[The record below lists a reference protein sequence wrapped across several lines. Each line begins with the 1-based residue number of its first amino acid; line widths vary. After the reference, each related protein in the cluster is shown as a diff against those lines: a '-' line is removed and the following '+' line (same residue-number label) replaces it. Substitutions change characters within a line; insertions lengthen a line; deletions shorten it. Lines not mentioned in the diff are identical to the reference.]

1 MQKFLRATRY
11 KVEVVNTQIAIATAK
26 ALVRGYTLLEKE
38 NLVLSTPWAKSLF
51 RLMGFVLRR
60 KTAAK
65 VLIPEGALKEAELKF
80 HHQIVNYVEKYQIP
94 PSLIINFNQTPSEYV
109 QIFSNTM
116 EKKWTK
122 NVLISITIGNN
133 FLPMQLIYKG
143 KMSQN
148 LPKIQFPNGFSLTAN
163 LKHYSNEMG
172 SLKFH
177 KEIILLYVKAKRERL
192 GLET

>member
-11 KVEVVNTQIAIATAK
+11 KVGVVNTQIAIATAK

-94 PSLIINFNQTPSEYV
+94 PSLIINVDQTPSKNV
-109 QIFSNTM
+109 QISSNTM
-116 EKKWTK
+116 EKKGQKT
-122 NVLISITIGNN
+122 
-133 FLPMQLIYKG
+133 FQ
-143 KMSQN
+143 
-148 LPKIQFPNGFSLTAN
+148 SL
-163 LKHYSNEMG
+163 E
-172 SLKFH
+172 
-177 KEIILLYVKAKRERL
+177 
-192 GLET
+192 